1 MNMKNIFKIYLLSFF
16 LLSDF
21 MVFADPGDG
30 GDDGENPEDP
40 TDPEPLPI
48 NSKLIWLAILGIL
61 FIIYKRK
68 ELKKLSE

>member
-21 MVFADPGDG
+21 IAFAQ
-30 GDDGENPEDP
+30 DDEPENPEDP
-40 TDPEPLPI
+40 DPQPLPI

-61 FIIYKRK
+61 FIVYKRK
-68 ELKKLSE
+68 ELKKFSSK

>member
-21 MVFADPGDG
+21 IVFADPGDG
-30 GDDGENPEDP
+30 DDDIDNPEDP
-40 TDPEPLPI
+40 DPQPLPI